1 MPTTNRPSKSAGKT
15 RKRAAKKKAAKKKV
29 ARKKAAK
36 KKVAK
41 KVAKRVPKKA
51 AKKQGKKVA
60 RKTARR
66 PQGSRKKA
74 VQVSAESRR
83 EMIAIAAYYRAE
95 KRNFQDGDPV
105 ADWLTG
111 EKEIDALLKTE

>member
-1 MPTTNRPSKSAGKT
+1 MPTTNRSSKSPGKT
-15 RKRAAKKKAAKKKV
+15 RKKAAKKKV

-36 KKVAK
+36 KVAK
-41 KVAKRVPKKA
+41 KVAKKAPKKAPKKA
-51 AKKQGKKVA
+51 AKKAGKKVA

-66 PQGSRKKA
+66 PQGSGKKA

-83 EMIAIAAYYRAE
+83 EMVATAAYYRAE
-95 KRNFQDGDPV
+95 KRNFRDGDPV

>member
-1 MPTTNRPSKSAGKT
+1 MPTTNRPSKSPAKT
-15 RKRAAKKKAAKKKV
+15 RKKAAK
-29 ARKKAAK
+29 KKAAK

-74 VQVSAESRR
+74 VQASAESRR

>member
-1 MPTTNRPSKSAGKT
+1 MPTTNRSSKSPGKT
-15 RKRAAKKKAAKKKV
+15 RKKAAKKKV

-36 KKVAK
+36 KVAK
-41 KVAKRVPKKA
+41 KVAKKAPKKA
-51 AKKQGKKVA
+51 AKKAGKKVA

-66 PQGSRKKA
+66 PQGSGKKA

-83 EMIAIAAYYRAE
+83 EMVATAAYYRAE
-95 KRNFQDGDPV
+95 KRNFRDGDPV